1 MSVHHTKCEIA
12 RRNHNVES
20 KTLNQLRENVYVA
33 KTELVTLMSM
43 MKNVKDDTSRTDEL
57 VFKEH
62 LTHHAVDEERLSIQR
77 QIACFDTKTASLKM
91 MKARH
96 ESEIVKLGHDID
108 EEDKKQDFLRRQY
121 RSIMGKKDILSA
133 HLLATD
139 IDHKRMQTAIENKSV
154 ETRGVMNQYETLQT
168 ELTRAKMKYCDL
180 RKEKKDLQAS
190 LAHQR
195 DQKELLAILEKDLTR
210 QVDKCVAL
218 SSEIGRP
225 INLHRWRYL
234 QVENPKQYQMIENI
248 HHLQR
253 KAISA
258 SDRIASQTG
267 NLERSKVELVK
278 LRTDVSSQQSEYDML
293 DQLSRLKSELGT
305 VSKDNKVYE
314 KELQDRIEDCAN
326 IKSDLVQLEQKRY
339 SLKADYI
346 VSVISGH

>member
-1 MSVHHTKCEIA
+1 MNVQHTKCEIA

-20 KTLNQLRENVYVA
+20 KTLIQLRENVYVA

-43 MKNVKDDTSRTDEL
+43 MKNIKDDISRTDAL

-62 LTHHAVDEERLSIQR
+62 LTHHAVDEERFSIQR
-77 QIACFDTKTASLKM
+77 QIASFDTKTTSLQM

-108 EEDKKQDFLRRQY
+108 EEDKKQEFLRRQY

-168 ELTRAKMKYCDL
+168 ELKRAKMKFG
-180 RKEKKDLQAS
+180 KQQKDLQVS

-195 DQKELLAILEKDLTR
+195 DQKELLVALEKDLTR

-218 SSEIGRP
+218 SSEIG
-225 INLHRWRYL
+225 
-234 QVENPKQYQMIENI
+234 
-248 HHLQR
+248 
-253 KAISA
+253 
-258 SDRIASQTG
+258 
-267 NLERSKVELVK
+267 
-278 LRTDVSSQQSEYDML
+278 
-293 DQLSRLKSELGT
+293 
-305 VSKDNKVYE
+305 
-314 KELQDRIEDCAN
+314 
-326 IKSDLVQLEQKRY
+326 
-339 SLKADYI
+339 
-346 VSVISGH
+346 